1 MPSQIFV
8 PNTELDGNNLDFNWS
23 NQTLKALVFLLI
35 FYSSIFWNEDEYTLS
50 TQKNIPNITIYIR
63 NKYSINSYE

>member
-8 PNTELDGNNLDFNWS
+8 PNTEHDGNNLDFNWS